1 MNRRR
6 IREEELREDH
16 DTTGEGAD
24 GEGNSNDKQA
34 KERQVLYD
42 QYPDLLV
49 VDSNDELANLVYHL
63 CFTVPEK
70 LSEKLVSNPF
80 HRILFREIVF

>member
-16 DTTGEGAD
+16 DTTGDGAD

-34 KERQVLYD
+34 KERQDLYD

-70 LSEKLVSNPF
+70 LSEKLVSNHF
-80 HRILFREIVF
+80 HRILFREIVI